1 MARQKFSNNGSSKLA
16 GSLTTIA
23 TSLSVTAT
31 EGAEFPTLGAGD
43 WFQATLVKLVGGLPV
58 VEVVRVTARTG
69 DNMTILRAQEGTLAT
84 TFSAGDVIE
93 LRPTAG
99 GLDNMAQ
106 TEGNNTYTGSNTFS
120 GPTTV
125 PSQTSGDNST
135 KAANTAYVDAAVN
148 TRAAKGANND
158 ITSLSGLT
166 TALSITQGGTG
177 QTTGPAA
184 CQALGAVQQ
193 GTGIGQG
200 ANIVKLGWGS
210 PGSGLRVTI
219 DASDQGYLPTSST
232 NPFSGGTITYANP
245 LTAQAANFTTVTAS
259 GLLSANSGMQVNN
272 AAALMLGGATATL
285 SNNGFVQIGGVGGP
299 NLVFDTT
306 KTQARNNTAAA
317 TLNLNP
323 LGGLV
328 QVGSGGLNVASNA
341 VVAGRLKVQDGSG
354 DDKIE
359 LSLGSTIHGYITAA
373 AGHCFGAVNAAHNLQ
388 ALLCDNSG
396 NFTAAGNITA
406 FSDETLKTN
415 WKGLYAPGKRL
426 QWLAKFSQVI
436 HGEYERTDTGEVQV
450 GAGARSMRKVLPKAV
465 SKQKRKGKTAILTLN
480 YGAAA
485 LMGAMETAAEVV
497 QLRKDLDRA
506 NKLIAKLAKKL
517 GVTT

>member
-1 MARQKFSNNGSSKLA
+1 MAKQKFSNNASSKLA
-16 GSLTTIA
+16 GSLTNVA

-31 EGAEFPTLGAGD
+31 EGAKFPALGAGE
-43 WFQATLVKLVGGLPV
+43 WFMATLIKLVGGLPV
-58 VEVVRVTARTG
+58 YEIVRVTARAT
-69 DNMTILRAQEGTLAT
+69 DTLTIVRAQESTTAT
-84 TFSAGDVIE
+84 TFSAGDLID

-99 GLDNMAQ
+99 GLSNMAQ
-106 TEGNNTYTGSNTFS
+106 QEGDNSFIGANDFTASAI
-120 GPTTV
+120 TV
-125 PSQTSGDNST
+125 PTAVGGDNST
-135 KAANTAYVDAAVN
+135 KPASTAW
-148 TRAAKGANND
+148 TRGYAAAKGANSD

-166 TALSITQGGTG
+166 TALSIAQGGTG

-184 CQALGAVQQ
+184 CVALGAVQQ
-193 GTGIGQG
+193 GTGVGQG
-200 ANIVKLGWGS
+200 SNIVKLGWGAV
-210 PGSGLRVTI
+210 GSGLKLTI

-341 VVAGRLKVQDGSG
+341 VVAGRLKAQDGSG